1 MPRLPRTP
9 GFKVFFDGSNG
20 GNRHASLPLTR
31 AQFREMIE
39 RIADAALKEKMQ
51 AWYDSLPKDEG

>member
-9 GFKVFFDGSNG
+9 GFRVFYDGENG
-20 GNRHASLPLTR
+20 GNRHTSLPLTS